1 MNVFI
6 YIIINKLFKIFKH
19 RCLEIL
25 LDTGEA
31 EHIRNR
37 AKVPMKVRRNIECGN
52 DEKKWNEGAHGEPQC
67 ASPVAT
73 RKSWKAALSH
83 RFFPNLNSPQGFA
96 TRNLWR
102 LLVKI
107 PHKSQPSLSHIS
119 FVDSRPP
126 RWNNQMSWS
135 PNPPDPTCANIACT
149 LIRNPGISARLIP
162 GPPGCGKSTM
172 ASLISKRENRVF
184 YEGKL
189 FRQEFIAGPKVWKL
203 RFSRWWFPP
212 GI

>member
-1 MNVFI
+1 MWKWWKEMKRRSPWRAPVC
-6 YIIINKLFKIFKH
+6 LT
-19 RCLEIL
+19 RCNQEIL
-25 LDTGEA
+25 ESCSFSQ
-31 EHIRNR
+31 
-37 AKVPMKVRRNIECGN
+37 V
-52 DEKKWNEGAHGEPQC
+52 
-67 ASPVAT
+67 
-73 RKSWKAALSH
+73 
-83 RFFPNLNSPQGFA
+83 FP
-96 TRNLWR
+96 
-102 LLVKI
+102 
-107 PHKSQPSLSHIS
+107 KSQFPTRFCHKEPLEAPCEDSAQIS
-119 FVDSRPP
+119 TLIVPHFLCRFKTTQMKQSY
-126 RWNNQMSWS
+126 MSWS
-135 PNPPDPTCANIACT
+135 PNPPDPTCANRACT